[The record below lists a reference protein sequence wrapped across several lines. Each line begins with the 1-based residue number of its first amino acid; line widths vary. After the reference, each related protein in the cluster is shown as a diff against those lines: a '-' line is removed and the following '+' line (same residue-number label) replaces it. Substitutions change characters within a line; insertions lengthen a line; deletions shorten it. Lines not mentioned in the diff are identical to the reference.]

1 MPEETARLFVGIEPD
16 EAARHAL
23 SDWAQAL
30 SVRVSGRYY
39 APDLYHVTLCFLGQT
54 ARERISAIV
63 RAMREAYAEP
73 FEARLSETG
82 TFKGGAVLYAGVE
95 KSACLAAL
103 QERLCASLRR
113 EGFSL
118 NEEAEHYVP
127 HITLARHAAGLTEP
141 EKAPECTFSGEC
153 AKGAISAE
161 SATISAS
168 AIKYTFVM
176 STPIPPT
183 SSILP
188 KTECHIASQRERKVL
203 YETRNKQLFGDRQAQ
218 QSPAAPDRRR
228 DRGTGA

>member
-16 EAARHAL
+16 EAARRAL

-54 ARERISAIV
+54 ARGRIPAIV

-73 FEARLSETG
+73 FEARLSEAG

-113 EGFSL
+113 EGVSL

-141 EKAPECTFSGEC
+141 EKAPECTFSVRF
-153 AKGAISAE
+153 ITLFE
-161 SATISAS
+161 SARVDGRLC
-168 AIKYTFVM
+168 Y
-176 STPIPPT
+176 TPIARVPGEEANEP
-183 SSILP
+183 
-188 KTECHIASQRERKVL
+188 
-203 YETRNKQLFGDRQAQ
+203 
-218 QSPAAPDRRR
+218 
-228 DRGTGA
+228 